1 MKSRTG
7 TRRVRC
13 EEEHSRSL
21 TGPSVRL
28 TEHVRQEVPRT
39 RVTVTRTGTFTDPR
53 YGRFSITPAMLQS
66 FVKNFDAGVVGRE
79 VFIDRAHK
87 PEDGAAATLLSLSVE
102 GNRLRADVAF
112 TPFGVDLVKNKGF
125 RYLSADYADDYVDNE
140 AGEHHGPTLLGAA
153 LTVRP
158 VVRGLDPVE
167 LEAARAANER
177 LLADALD
184 GAEALKTLSESA
196 RSELKDAACRLLTPE
211 MTEDQVQAFAEHQIK
226 LSSQLAVRSSTI
238 HVETTMITPF
248 IRLQEQIDRRLG
260 LTDMPPAKRFERTGG
275 ILLAANKR
283 FAEKVLNTF
292 DFDGPNFLRL
302 SAEQKQLAGG
312 DSVVSDAS
320 VPISWTRTLIR
331 ESLYRLAALGFV
343 DADVVP
349 FAHSISLPYSF
360 RDTAAAGR
368 ESTRTYEGQEI
379 QRAGMTQAVDTTWP
393 LPQKLSFSVSDE
405 IRQLTRARHVAFEA
419 EQENM
424 ANCLRIVAEDT
435 DRLLFNELLHA
446 ADEFGAVEVSDED
459 LEPQADDSLRVFV
472 LADFPVVRPR
482 SIFDLQGNQV
492 GNTVNPITVTYNSV
506 VRSEYDG
513 TGNQP
518 AGIYYVLDYNLG
530 EIHLVDE
537 SGAIQT
543 PADATAYTI
552 SYSYATNVYN
562 FDTDLPSGVP
572 AEDHWDTFLYRYGL
586 RKSVIQ
592 DERFHTPE
600 FGLMRGAVM
609 TQIEQAKTFGKNW
622 ERPATYT
629 ESDGTLGRIKG
640 VPNFKA
646 FGGGLWMADN
656 RVVIGERGAT
666 KFRLL
671 KPWSMD
677 PLVNQHGPTGRFT
690 GKKEAYGDQFIALHT
705 PTPLKRGYTTLNLY
719 SATARVAR
727 VNP

>member
-1 MKSRTG
+1 MKSRAS

-13 EEEHSRSL
+13 EDEILRGF
-21 TGPSVRL
+21 TGPSVL
-28 TEHVRQEVPRT
+28 LAEDVQKEVPRT

-53 YGRFSITPAMLQS
+53 YGRFSITQAMLNS
-66 FVKNFDAGVVGRE
+66 FVTNFDAGVLGRE

-87 PEDGAAATLLSLSVE
+87 PDDGAAAKLLSLSVD
-102 GNRLRADVAF
+102 GDRLRADAAF
-112 TPFGVDLVKNKGF
+112 TPFGVDLVKNRGF
-125 RYLSADYADDYVDNE
+125 RYLSADYIEDYVDNE

-167 LEAARAANER
+167 LEAARAANEKIM
-177 LLADALD
+177 ADALD
-184 GAEALKTLSESA
+184 GAEALKALSESA
-196 RSELKDAACRLLTPE
+196 RRELKDAACRLLTPE
-211 MTEDQVQAFAEHQIK
+211 MAEDQVKAFAENQIK
-226 LSSQLAVRSSTI
+226 LAASWFARSSNI
-238 HVETTMITPF
+238 QEDSTMTPF
-248 IRLQEQIDRRLG
+248 IKLQEQIDRRLG
-260 LTDMPPAKRFERTGG
+260 LADMPPAERFARTGG

-283 FAEKVLNTF
+283 FAEKVLNIF
-292 DFDGPNFLRL
+292 DFEGPNFVRL

-320 VPISWTRTLIR
+320 VPVSWTRTLIR

-349 FAHSISLPYSF
+349 FSHSISIPYSF

-368 ESTRTYEGQEI
+368 ESTRAYEGQEI
-379 QRAGMTQAVDTTWP
+379 QRAGMTQAADTTWP
-393 LPQKLSFSVSDE
+393 IPQKLSFSVSDE
-405 IRQLTRARHVAFEA
+405 IRQLTRARHVEFEA
-419 EQENM
+419 EQENI
-424 ANCLRIVAEDT
+424 ANCLRIVAEDS
-435 DRLLFNELLHA
+435 DRLLFNEMTRA
-446 ADEFGAVEVSDED
+446 TDEFGAVEVSDED

-472 LADFPVVRPR
+472 LANFPVVRPR
-482 SIFDLQGNQV
+482 SVFDLQGNQV
-492 GNTVNPITVTYNSV
+492 GNTVNPVTVTYNSV
-506 VRSEYDG
+506 VREEYDG
-513 TGNQP
+513 TGTQSP
-518 AGIYYVLDYNLG
+518 GIYYVLDYNLG

-562 FDTDLPSGVP
+562 FDTDLPANTL

-586 RKSVIQ
+586 RKSVIS

-629 ESDGTLGRIKG
+629 ESDGTLGRIKD

-671 KPWSMD
+671 QPWSMG

-705 PTPLKRGYTTLNLY
+705 PTPLKRAYTTLNLY